1 MTGFLAVMRKE
12 FRHVLRDPYVLG
24 GVLLGTVLLLMLI
37 SYAVSADIEHI
48 PIAVYDGDRTP
59 ESRAYLQRFINEE
72 FFDVAYWAR
81 SAAEA
86 RELLRANRVRGAI
99 IVPPGFDEAL
109 QQGKR
114 ASVQIIADGT
124 EPNIATQIT
133 SYAEVLSTGHSA
145 ALLKARLRRSG
156 LSTDET
162 ALPLE
167 FRVRTL
173 YNPENREL
181 NAFLPGMIGFV
192 MTLPALYAGLS
203 LVKERE
209 QGSLESL
216 LSTPIRRYQLIV
228 GKAIPYLVI
237 GLVDTL
243 ILTAAGVF
251 LFDVPFRGRLS
262 HLILFSALFLLSNIG
277 ISLAV
282 ASMLRSQMAALIV
295 NGLLMMVPLTQAG
308 IVTPLYAMTPDG
320 QMQALMW
327 PVTHY
332 VIIARGIFLKGTGTE
347 TLMSHALYLLACGIA
362 LSGLAV
368 WRFKKKLESP
378 SRLAKMLRRIRRG
391 ATRASRQLLGKLKTV

>member
-1 MTGFLAVMRKE
+1 MRGFLAVMRKE

-24 GVLLGTVLLLMLI
+24 GVLLGTVLLLVLI

-48 PIAVYDGDRTP
+48 PIAVYDGDLTQ

-72 FFDVAYWAR
+72 FFDVAYWAQ

-99 IVPPGFDEAL
+99 IVPPGFAEAL

-124 EPNIATQIT
+124 EPNIATQIA
-133 SYAEVLSTGHSA
+133 SYAEVLSAGHSA
-145 ALLKARLRRSG
+145 ALLEERLKRSG
-156 LSTDET
+156 LSSDEI

-167 FRVRTL
+167 FRIRTL

-243 ILTAAGVF
+243 VLTAAGVF
-251 LFDVPFRGRLS
+251 LFDVPFRGKLS
-262 HLILFSALFLLSNIG
+262 HLIFLSVLFLLSNIG
-277 ISLAV
+277 LSLAV
-282 ASMLRSQMAALIV
+282 ANLLRSQMAALIV

-327 PVTHY
+327 PITHY
-332 VIIARGIFLKGTGTE
+332 VIIARGIFLKGAGTQ
-347 TLMSHALYLLACGIA
+347 TLMGHALYLLACGIV

-368 WRFKKKLESP
+368 WRFKKKLESQ
-378 SRLAKMLRRIRRG
+378 SGLAKILRRVRWG
-391 ATRASRQLLGKLKTV
+391 ATQASRQRLSKLKTA

>member
-1 MTGFLAVMRKE
+1 MSSFLAVMRKE

-24 GVLLGTVLLLMLI
+24 GVLLGTVLLLVLI
-37 SYAVSADIEHI
+37 SCAVSADVEHI
-48 PIAVYDGDRTP
+48 PIAVYDGDRTSQ
-59 ESRAYLQRFINEE
+59 SRAYLQCFVNEA

-86 RELLRANRVRGAI
+86 RELLRANRVRGVV
-99 IVPPGFDEAL
+99 IVRAGFAKTL
-109 QQGKR
+109 LQGKW

-124 EPNIATQIT
+124 EPDIAMQIAGH
-133 SYAEVLSTGHSA
+133 AETLSMGHSLE
-145 ALLKARLRRSG
+145 LLEQRMERAGSAV
-156 LSTDET
+156 EEM
-162 ALPLE
+162 APQLE

-181 NAFLPGMIGFV
+181 NALLPGMIGFV
-192 MTLPALYAGLS
+192 MALPALYAGLS

-228 GKAIPYLVI
+228 GKAIPYLII

-262 HLILFSALFLLSNIG
+262 HLMLLSGLFLLSNIG
-277 ISLAV
+277 ISLV
-282 ASMLRSQMAALIV
+282 IASVLRTQMAVLIV
-295 NGLLMMVPLTQAG
+295 SGLVFMVPLTQAG
-308 IVTPLYAMTPDG
+308 LLTPLYAMTSDG
-320 QMQALMW
+320 RMQALMW
-327 PVTHY
+327 PITHY
-332 VIIARGIFLKGTGTE
+332 IIIARGLFLKGAGIE
-347 TLMSHALYLLACGIA
+347 ILMGHALYLLASGLV

-368 WRFKKKLESP
+368 WRFKKKLGQEP
-378 SRLAKMLRRIRRG
+378 
-391 ATRASRQLLGKLKTV
+391 

>member
-1 MTGFLAVMRKE
+1 MRGFLAVMRKE
-12 FRHVLRDPYVLG
+12 FRHVLRDPYVMG

-72 FFDVAYWAR
+72 FFDVAYWTR

-99 IVPPGFDEAL
+99 IVPPGFEEAL
-109 QQGKR
+109 RQGKR
-114 ASVQIIADGT
+114 APVQIIADGT

-133 SYAEVLSTGHSA
+133 SRAEVLSAGHSVE
-145 ALLKARLRRSG
+145 LLEERLRRSG
-156 LSTDET
+156 ASTDKV

-203 LVKERE
+203 LVRERE

-216 LSTPIRRYQLIV
+216 LSTPIRRHQLIV

-262 HLILFSALFLLSNIG
+262 HLMLFSALFLLSNIG

-295 NGLLMMVPLTQAG
+295 NGLLMMAPLTQAG
-308 IVTPLYAMTPDG
+308 IVTPLYAMTPNG

-327 PVTHY
+327 PITHY
-332 VIIARGIFLKGTGTE
+332 VIIARGIFLKGAGTQ
-347 TLMSHALYLLACGIA
+347 TLMDHALYLLACGIL

-368 WRFKKKLESP
+368 WRFKKKLASP
-378 SRLAKMLRRIRRG
+378 SGLAKMFRRVT
-391 ATRASRQLLGKLKTV
+391 A